1 MEIAII
7 YLHWIKF
14 PWRKLQNNIL
24 LRINK
29 KQRICQLL
37 FNIFQILSK
46 LKPKS
51 KPFYKKINLKNYNP
65 NKKPIKEDHWESVY

>member
-7 YLHWIKF
+7 YPHWIKF
-14 PWRKLQNNIL
+14 PLRKLQNNIL

-37 FNIFQILSK
+37 FNIFQVLSK

-51 KPFYKKINLKNYNP
+51 NPLYKKINLKNYNP
-65 NKKPIKEDHWESVY
+65 NKEPFKEDHWESVY